1 MNEEQTANIGVNLV
15 MNRRRSMKL
24 VLPVLYLAATAWPS
38 IVAYRTRTA
47 DMRIWKYQKAHSG
60 IVWYWS
66 ALDRFGPP
74 TLQEQLFFSLS
85 LPAMVAVA
93 PIGKIDQRNLNG
105 PWPHALSHSQLI
117 VTIIFMCVL
126 WWCVGWLWEQGRAS
140 PMALTGLRQALR
152 VTLRIIL
159 AVFSLTA
166 LAGFLFLLVY
176 ERDDLIAK
184 LPTFLIFLAWTGL
197 AFFLLRRNGRVKQEA
212 ASVESDS

>member
-1 MNEEQTANIGVNLV
+1 MG
-15 MNRRRSMKL
+15 RRRSLKL
-24 VLPVLYLAATAWPS
+24 VLPILYLAATAWPS

-47 DMRIWKYQKAHSG
+47 DMRMWKYQKGHG
-60 IVWYWS
+60 GVVWYWG

-74 TLQEQLFFSLS
+74 TLQEQLFSSLS
-85 LPAMVAVA
+85 LPAMVALA

-117 VTIIFMCVL
+117 VTMIFMCVL
-126 WWCVGWLWEQGRAS
+126 WGCVGWLWEQGRAS
-140 PMALTGLRQALR
+140 PIGLTGLRHALR

-166 LAGFLFLLVY
+166 LAGLLFLLVY

-184 LPTFLIFLAWTGL
+184 LPTFLILLAWTGL
-197 AFFLLRRNGRVKQEA
+197 ALFLLRRNATVKQES
-212 ASVESDS
+212 ASDESAV